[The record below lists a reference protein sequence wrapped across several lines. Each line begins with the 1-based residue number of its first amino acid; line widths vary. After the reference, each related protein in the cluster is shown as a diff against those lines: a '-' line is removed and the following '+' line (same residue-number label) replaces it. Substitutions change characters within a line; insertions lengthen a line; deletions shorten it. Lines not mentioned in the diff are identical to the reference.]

1 MVKAHFSRVKIA
13 VEDTGSGIKKENFSN
28 LFKLFGK
35 LEQDDKS
42 VNVGGVGLG
51 LAISQTLVKLIN
63 NNQAEIKVKSTV
75 GVGSKF
81 SFYIYESQP
90 R

>member
-1 MVKAHFSRVKIA
+1 MKNQSSRVKIA
-13 VEDTGSGIKKENFSN
+13 VQDTGSGIKSEHFPN

-35 LEQDDKS
+35 LEQEDKS
-42 VNVGGVGLG
+42 VNTGGVGLG

-63 NNQAEIKVKSTV
+63 NNQSEIKVKSTV
-75 GVGSKF
+75 GLGSKF
-81 SFYIYESQP
+81 SFCIYQSHP